1 MINEGTIPYL
11 ISMVILL
18 IGLYAILAKAN
29 VVKIIVGVLIAEYAV
44 NLFLLLLG
52 YRKGGRFPIVLKS
65 DITSD
70 GIVSARFV
78 QQAVDPV
85 PQALILT
92 SIVIG
97 LAVVGMMVA
106 LALRIYDRY
115 GTFDINRIRRLRG

>member
-1 MINEGTIPYL
+1 MISEATIPYL
-11 ISMVILL
+11 ISMIILL

-29 VVKIIVGVLIAEYAV
+29 VVKIIVGVIIAEYAV

-52 YRKGGRFPIVLKS
+52 YRRGGRFPIVLRS
-65 DITSD
+65 DITGD
-70 GIVSARFV
+70 GTVAADFA
-78 QQAVDPV
+78 QHAVDPV

-97 LAVVGMMVA
+97 LALVGMMVA

-115 GTFDINRIRRLRG
+115 GTFDITRIRRLRG

>member
-1 MINEGTIPYL
+1 VISEQTIPYL

-29 VVKIIVGVLIAEYAV
+29 VVKIIIGVLIAEYAV

-52 YRKGGRFPIVLKS
+52 YRKGGKFPIVLKS
-65 DITSD
+65 DLVAESA
-70 GIVSARFV
+70 VHARFA
-78 QQAVDPV
+78 QEAVDPV

-115 GTFDINRIRRLRG
+115 GTFDITRIRRLRG

>member
-1 MINEGTIPYL
+1 VINEGTIPYL

-18 IGLYAILAKAN
+18 IGLYAILAKGN

-52 YRKGGRFPIVLKS
+52 YRKGGRFPIVLQS
-65 DITSD
+65 DIASD
-70 GIVSARFV
+70 GTVHAQFV
-78 QQAVDPV
+78 EQAVDPV

-115 GTFDINRIRRLRG
+115 GTFDITRIRRLKG